1 MSAVVKLGNQGL
13 EALLERYGLGPLQRY
28 WTAAGGVSN
37 STLFLRLAGGPGRPA
52 GDLVLTLA
60 DATNHL
66 ADDYLELLEVLLHHG
81 LPVPEVLR
89 TLDGSAF
96 ETLDGRTAVL
106 CRRLPGRHVFNPTLN
121 QVAAVGRFLAR
132 MHLATAALSRRN
144 LDRNADGLR
153 QQAEATRGY
162 LPYTSMRLLD
172 DAVSQVQSL
181 LRRQDVQLLP
191 VGVLH
196 TDLQRDNVLF
206 NDLGLSGVLDFYQ
219 ARSGP
224 LVFDLGVVAND
235 WCTES
240 SGLLDR
246 DRVLALLKA
255 YHRLRPLAEAELW
268 YFSGFALYGALVN
281 WLNRL
286 TLASGDGSQSE
297 HYNNARECERIVRQH
312 AAHAFYPDPRIL
324 D

>member
-1 MSAVVKLGNQGL
+1 MSAVVRLDNHGL
-13 EALLERYGLGPLQRY
+13 EALVDRYGLGPLQRY

-37 STLFLRLAGGPGRPA
+37 ATLFLRLSAGQGQPEQ
-52 GDLVLTLA
+52 DLVLTLA
-60 DATNHL
+60 DATNPL
-66 ADDYLELLEVLLHHG
+66 GDDYLELLDVLKQQG
-81 LPVPEVLR
+81 LPVPEILR

-96 ETLDGRTAVL
+96 TTLDGRTAVL
-106 CRRLPGRHVFNPTLN
+106 CRRLPGRHVFNPTLS
-121 QVAAVGRFLAR
+121 QVAAVGRFLGR
-132 MHLATAALSRRN
+132 LHLATVGLSRRN
-144 LDRNADGLR
+144 LDRNGDGLR

-162 LPYTSMRLLD
+162 LPYTSMRLLE
-172 DAVSQVQSL
+172 DAITQVQHL
-181 LRRQDVQLLP
+181 LRRQDVQLLAN
-191 VGVLH
+191 GVLH

-224 LVFDLGVVAND
+224 LIFDLGVVAND

-246 DRVLALLKA
+246 DRVIALLKA
-255 YHRLRPLAEAELW
+255 YHRLRPLTEPELW

-286 TLASGDGSQSE
+286 TLAGGDRSQSE
-297 HYNNARECERIVRQH
+297 HYNNARECERIVQQH
-312 AAHAFYPDPRIL
+312 VAHAFYPDPRVL